1 MEGARRGR
9 DEDRSSPSLHLES
22 SLVCSK
28 ARSSMSSLTHSS
40 PALHRRS
47 SSPTRAHHGHHLPSR
62 LRTESSFDDPDQP
75 FVESPQS
82 STTAGA
88 GCAEDSPD
96 PATDLHQHA
105 TAADPGTT
113 GLHDVAEEQGD
124 NWLPDPQVV
133 ERPAAE
139 RPSSLSPSS
148 QSHRERVELTP
159 SPPPPPPPPPPSLS
173 SRSSRPRPRSLLPQS
188 ATRRRSLPPSGPPSP
203 RPTSSRSTR
212 TRTGRRARR
221 ASTRAG
227 STSPTSRAAS
237 SSRSPTMPHT
247 APSSPS

>member
-1 MEGARRGR
+1 MWRVR
-9 DEDRSSPSLHLES
+9 DEEEMRIAPRRRSTS

-28 ARSSMSSLTHSS
+28 ARSSMSSITHSS

-62 LRTESSFDDPDQP
+62 LRTQSSFHDPDQP

-96 PATDLHQHA
+96 PATDHNQHA
-105 TAADPGTT
+105 TAADPGAT

-133 ERPAAE
+133 ERPAAAE
-139 RPSSLSPSS
+139 RASSLSPST
-148 QSHRERVELTP
+148 QTHRERVELTP
-159 SPPPPPPPPPPSLS
+159 SPPPPPPSLS
-173 SRSSRPRPRSLLPQS
+173 SRSSRRRPRSLLLQS
-188 ATRRRSLPPSGPPSP
+188 ATRRRSSPPSGPPSP